1 MNIIANKPDLLAV
14 IRKTVNPEAKY
25 GRSICC
31 PFHREKTPSLHIFEN
46 QSWYCFG
53 CGKGGDVYDFIGFL
67 KFGESWDK
75 KNREMFKDVKRS
87 AESGASGY
95 FRTGSSQIRE
105 KDVSDETKEAFKL
118 AAAVYQRT
126 LISGRNE
133 EASAAR
139 NYLYGRGFTESTI
152 RDLKIGYAGRSELHK
167 NGLSLRPAERTGYIE
182 RMRKAGFIR
191 DGREYFTNRI
201 IFPNITK
208 DGRVLNLTGRAVGN
222 SARRYLNIPNVKK
235 NLYLLELADPGEEL
249 YLTESVPD
257 AVTLYQ
263 LGYSAAAAN
272 GTALSGQ
279 MKAALD
285 AYGQIIIVPQND
297 AASMN
302 AACRWCEAIPRCRI
316 LLPEY
321 MDGKEKDIN
330 DILRLEGEQQCSM
343 KLSAAAKK
351 LMDCSSYVRAV
362 ENKYLS

>member
-1 MNIIANKPDLLAV
+1 MP
-14 IRKTVNPEAKY
+14 
-25 GRSICC
+25 
-31 PFHREKTPSLHIFEN
+31 
-46 QSWYCFG
+46 
-53 CGKGGDVYDFIGFL
+53 DFIGFL

-118 AAAVYQRT
+118 AAAVYHRT

-167 NGLSLRPAERTGYIE
+167 NGLSLPPAERTGYIE

-297 AASMN
+297 SASMN

-330 DILRLEGEQQCSM
+330 DILRLEGERLNQIDDFTQRI
-343 KLSAAAKK
+343 SAADTALQILKHVADLLRGATDIRRVAKRLQAGQQICFDEFDQLVAFEGVFK
-351 LMDCSSYVRAV
+351 IERAV
-362 ENKYLS
+362 CFDRPCPCAPTQI